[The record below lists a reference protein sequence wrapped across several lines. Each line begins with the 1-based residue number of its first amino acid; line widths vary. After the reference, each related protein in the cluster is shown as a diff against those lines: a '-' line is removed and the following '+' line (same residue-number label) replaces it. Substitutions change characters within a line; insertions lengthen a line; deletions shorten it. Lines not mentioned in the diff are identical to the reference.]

1 MVMVMLQ
8 PMRNEIMMLVVV
20 AMLKK
25 ALSPNPHESGP
36 EPPGAWKIIMWV
48 QNPKTI
54 NLKTPKP

>member
-25 ALSPNPHESGP
+25 ALSPNLTSLVPNRRVHGKS
-36 EPPGAWKIIMWV
+36 
-48 QNPKTI
+48 
-54 NLKTPKP
+54 